1 MKKLVVAVFSVI
13 AINILLFCPFSEAYS
28 LDDIKRDYP
37 TLEIN
42 IYNSDG
48 TFGRSLKILGLSSGK
63 NLVDI
68 KDLEFVL
75 CVYPNNNSK
84 NVMVYASHLGKTKMN
99 ILKVAIDNGF
109 YNFYPELKFR
119 KSAPVEDAYFEMVCV
134 YFDNQVDFYK
144 WKNAQIIQ
152 IVGASETVN
161 IYPPNPEYAI
171 KMNIIQKFLFE

>member
-68 KDLEFVL
+68 KDL
-75 CVYPNNNSK
+75 
-84 NVMVYASHLGKTKMN
+84 
-99 ILKVAIDNGF
+99 
-109 YNFYPELKFR
+109 
-119 KSAPVEDAYFEMVCV
+119 
-134 YFDNQVDFYK
+134 
-144 WKNAQIIQ
+144 
-152 IVGASETVN
+152 
-161 IYPPNPEYAI
+161 
-171 KMNIIQKFLFE
+171 